1 MKSVRLLF
9 LILLTTFAFQCS
21 SAPNRRS
28 SHLKSV
34 DRYTLIGEKNFLNGY
49 EPINSDETINVVV
62 EIPAGSNAKWEVTK
76 PDGRLKWE
84 FKNGRPRVVKYLPYP
99 GNYGMVPRT
108 LLPKEL
114 GGDGDPLDVI
124 TLGPTRRRGSV
135 VKAKLI
141 GVLKLLD
148 GGEQDDKLLA
158 VLNNSPFSNVDNLDE
173 LDKQFP
179 GVTQIIELWFSNY
192 KGPGQMKSQGFG
204 DVREARK
211 ILHKAV
217 EAFRLKP

>member
-9 LILLTTFAFQCS
+9 LILLATFTFQCS
-21 SAPNRRS
+21 SGQNRRS
-28 SHLKSV
+28 SHLESV
-34 DRYTLIGEKNFLNGY
+34 DQYTLVGGKNFLDGY
-49 EPINSDETINVVV
+49 EPLNSDGTINVVV
-62 EIPAGSNAKWEVTK
+62 EIPAGTNGKWEVTK

-84 FKNGRPRVVKYLPYP
+84 FKNGRPRFVKYLPYP

-124 TLGPTRRRGSV
+124 ALGPTRRRGSV

-158 VLNNSPFSNVDNLDE
+158 VLINSPFSTVSWIQTKCFDGLVKN
-173 LDKQFP
+173 F
-179 GVTQIIELWFSNY
+179 TSFST
-192 KGPGQMKSQGFG
+192 
-204 DVREARK
+204 VA
-211 ILHKAV
+211 
-217 EAFRLKP
+217 KPLRFHLAWDFVIAEP